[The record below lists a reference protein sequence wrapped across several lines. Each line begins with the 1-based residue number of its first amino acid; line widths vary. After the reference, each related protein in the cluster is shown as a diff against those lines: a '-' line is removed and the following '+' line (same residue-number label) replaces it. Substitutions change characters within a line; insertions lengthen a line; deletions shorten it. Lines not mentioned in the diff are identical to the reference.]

1 MECLLISVYVNA
13 VLLCADFSVKSGKI
27 GNEPPDSIDYEHLR
41 ANSERYL
48 VKLLLTSMT
57 SISYQLGKKMC
68 KQLQVILIVRGGRC
82 WSLKT
87 TSTAGKLNP
96 ESFIFGFSFC
106 TLWIYISSCHI
117 EIPTLLR
124 LLSWRVGLQ
133 GVSMSVAF
141 PLTVHL
147 LSFSHLQVS
156 YISIVQVD
164 SML

>member
-68 KQLQVILIVRGGRC
+68 KQL
-82 WSLKT
+82 
-87 TSTAGKLNP
+87 
-96 ESFIFGFSFC
+96 
-106 TLWIYISSCHI
+106 
-117 EIPTLLR
+117 
-124 LLSWRVGLQ
+124 
-133 GVSMSVAF
+133 
-141 PLTVHL
+141 
-147 LSFSHLQVS
+147 
-156 YISIVQVD
+156 
-164 SML
+164 